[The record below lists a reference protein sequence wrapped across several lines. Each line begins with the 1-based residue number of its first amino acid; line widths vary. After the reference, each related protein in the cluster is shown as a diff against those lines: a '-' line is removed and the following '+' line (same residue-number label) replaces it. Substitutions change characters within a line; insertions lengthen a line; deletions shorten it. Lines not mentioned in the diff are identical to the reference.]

1 MPSAVAPLAASSD
14 ERDQIG
20 RLNEEL
26 SEVRGEGSVRLV
38 TADGRE
44 VELPSSALEALA
56 RVVHQMARG
65 NAVSLVPVGEMLTT
79 QQAADLLGVSR
90 PHLVHLLEDGEIPF
104 EKVGTHRRIRFED
117 LMAYKRVRDE
127 QRRDALRRL
136 TEEAE
141 RLGLDY

>member
-1 MPSAVAPLAASSD
+1 MAASSG
-14 ERDQIG
+14 EQDQIG
-20 RLNEEL
+20 RLDEEL
-26 SEVRGEGSVRLV
+26 SEVRGEGAVRLV
-38 TADGRE
+38 TAGGRE
-44 VELPSSALEALA
+44 VELPPSVLEALA
-56 RVVHQMARG
+56 RLVHQMARG

-90 PHLVHLLEDGEIPF
+90 PHLVRLLEDGELPF

-127 QRRDALRRL
+127 QRRDALRRV